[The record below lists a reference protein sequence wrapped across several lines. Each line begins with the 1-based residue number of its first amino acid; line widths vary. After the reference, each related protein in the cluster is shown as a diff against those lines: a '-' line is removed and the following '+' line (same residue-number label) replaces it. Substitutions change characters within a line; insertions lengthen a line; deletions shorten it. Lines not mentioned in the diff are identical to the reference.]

1 MATQNNS
8 LVDDILVKYISVKT
22 VDSTDY
28 QSKFNLQSTQV
39 FMRCG
44 YNTRNKMRWV
54 ILMDSNGMVLLPQT
68 FIKFKKR
75 CELNFLSNQYNLSY
89 YLTLKPKDNTKV
101 FSDTYDY
108 LNWSKDFE
116 MCFVGYEQTL
126 VEKLDKNLRAVLVGN

>member
-1 MATQNNS
+1 MTTQNNS
-8 LVDDILVKYISVKT
+8 LVDDILVKYVSVKT

-28 QSKFNLQSTQV
+28 QSKFNIQSTQV

-54 ILMDSNGMVLLPQT
+54 ILTDSNGMVLLPQT

-101 FSDTYDY
+101 FSDAYDY